1 MRSPHPWGFQPLEI
15 KESEG
20 SFVPPASWVSNAWA
34 SHHSV
39 WKTPGRDNDNCQN
52 LPRDKGGV
60 ILRVKR
66 TPVIHVLNNKQHFT
80 FQTDSRRKDLQI
92 LHALSNSTS
101 YLDELDTDI
110 TRVVCPFSVDQNL
123 DGGEK
128 ARHWQAETIQW
139 RWLPGLMGLLR
150 NV

>member
-1 MRSPHPWGFQPLEI
+1 M
-15 KESEG
+15 
-20 SFVPPASWVSNAWA
+20 
-34 SHHSV
+34 
-39 WKTPGRDNDNCQN
+39 
-52 LPRDKGGV
+52 

-92 LHALSNSTS
+92 LQALSNSTS

-128 ARHWQAETIQW
+128 ARHWQAETIQ
-139 RWLPGLMGLLR
+139 
-150 NV
+150 